1 MKLACLNTALQQNH
15 KNTHMVINA
24 CSAVTASHFG
34 RLMTNIREILVSF
47 TKEITELC

>member
-1 MKLACLNTALQQNH
+1 
-15 KNTHMVINA
+15 MVINA